1 MYRHYKHKR
10 DPLRFLYHV
19 EGRRL
24 SDRSPE
30 YASIQNWVQIEEF
43 ESIENI
49 PEDLRKSV
57 ELDGYCIYT
66 KARGPD

>member
-1 MYRHYKHKR
+1 VSGLIPHETVFH
-10 DPLRFLYHV
+10 
-19 EGRRL
+19 
-24 SDRSPE
+24 
-30 YASIQNWVQIEEF
+30 NWEKIEEF

-57 ELDGYCIYT
+57 LLDGYLIYS